1 MPVQSR
7 FSTPIPNV
15 SLPTWLFKSPTVHL
29 PDKPPIYYSA
39 EDPAHENLSLSDYR
53 LWSQRLARGLR
64 DHGVQRGD
72 RVMLFSSNNI
82 FFPVVIMGVVMS
94 GAIFTGANPAFSPRE
109 LIHQLKDADCNL
121 LLTSAP
127 GLKTALAAARAC
139 KLSYDRVFLFDSAGI
154 FDGNEPVKSQ
164 GIDHWTKLLANPQSA
179 SQFAWEDF
187 QTEEQCHETA
197 ALNYSSGTTGLSKGV
212 EISHR
217 NFVSNA
223 CQLINLEEQD
233 PNEGRKRA
241 DIRWLACLPMYHAM
255 GQCIFVTM
263 APARG
268 IPSYIMRQFDFLEFL
283 RCIERFRITEL
294 MLVPPIIVQLAKRP
308 EVRKY
313 NLGSVNTIASGA
325 APLASEVCA
334 EVEAMWPP
342 GVIAVKQGWGMT
354 E

>member
-1 MPVQSR
+1 M
-7 FSTPIPNV
+7 
-15 SLPTWLFKSPTVHL
+15 
-29 PDKPPIYYSA
+29 
-39 EDPAHENLSLSDYR
+39 
-53 LWSQRLARGLR
+53 
-64 DHGVQRGD
+64 
-72 RVMLFSSNNI
+72 
-82 FFPVVIMGVVMS
+82 
-94 GAIFTGANPAFSPRE
+94 
-109 LIHQLKDADCNL
+109 
-121 LLTSAP
+121 
-127 GLKTALAAARAC
+127 
-139 KLSYDRVFLFDSAGI
+139 
-154 FDGNEPVKSQ
+154 
-164 GIDHWTKLLANPQSA
+164 
-179 SQFAWEDF
+179 
-187 QTEEQCHETA
+187 
-197 ALNYSSGTTGLSKGV
+197 NYSSGTTGLSKGV